1 MIGFIIG
8 LILGLIPSAYYFID
22 DLIKKDKSKPSV
34 DKYQRRGIYNVTYNV
49 KRGYDNYQGEVD
61 IQYEVGE
68 IECTT
73 DMSKIEVISLTAN
86 QSRFNTPD
94 EKKSFINQIDKS
106 WVDSASIKWIES
118 VTSERNKKI
127 EKILGK

>member
-8 LILGLIPSAYYFID
+8 LILGLIPSAYYFMR
-22 DLIKKDKSKPSV
+22 SKPTI

-106 WVDSASIKWIES
+106 WVDSDSIKWIES

-127 EKILGK
+127 EKVLGK

>member
-8 LILGLIPSAYYFID
+8 LILGLIPSGYY
-22 DLIKKDKSKPSV
+22 LIRSKSTV
-34 DKYQRRGIYNVTYNV
+34 DKYQRRGIYDVTYNT
-49 KRGYDNYQGEVD
+49 KRGYDNYQDEVD

-86 QSRFNTPD
+86 HSRFNTPD
-94 EKKSFINQIDKS
+94 EKKSFIDQIDKS
-106 WVDSASIKWIES
+106 WVDSSSIKWIES

-127 EKILGK
+127 EKILEK

>member
-8 LILGLIPSAYYFID
+8 LILGLIPSAYYFIR
-22 DLIKKDKSKPSV
+22 SKPTV
-34 DKYQRRGIYNVTYNV
+34 EKYQRRGIYNLKYNV

-94 EKKSFINQIDKS
+94 EKKSFINNIDKS
-106 WVDSASIKWIES
+106 WVDSSEIKWIENIS
-118 VTSERNKKI
+118 SERNKKI

>member
-8 LILGLIPSAYYFID
+8 LILGLIPSVYYYFMR
-22 DLIKKDKSKPSV
+22 SKPTI
-34 DKYQRRGIYNVTYNV
+34 DKYQRRGIYNVTYSV

-86 QSRFNTPD
+86 KSRFNTPD

-106 WVDSASIKWIES
+106 WVDSNSIKWIES
-118 VTSERNKKI
+118 ITSERNKKI

>member
-8 LILGLIPSAYYFID
+8 LILGLIPSVYYYFMR
-22 DLIKKDKSKPSV
+22 SKPTI
-34 DKYQRRGIYNVTYNV
+34 DKYQRRGIYNLTYNV

-86 QSRFNTPD
+86 KSRFNTPY
-94 EKKSFINQIDKS
+94 EKKTFINQVDKS
-106 WVDSASIKWIES
+106 WVDSSSIKWIES